1 MRKYAE
7 DYELERKEDEKERIK
22 KTAKYVGE
30 YYEVNVELQD
40 LIRFRRVALL
50 FLVLIL
56 GLHIGAGF
64 VGNQGMYQFYVALP
78 YVFVFLPL
86 YYFASGIL
94 RLPKDKRPYRRDE
107 VELTFERIKKAN
119 WFLFGLFCMVILGEL
134 VFLVWFSKGGQ
145 NQELIF
151 LASEAVAAIPV
162 ALIWRS
168 QKSINIKKI
177 DED

>member
-7 DYELERKEDEKERIK
+7 DYELERKEDEKGRIK

-64 VGNQGMYQFYVALP
+64 IGNQGMYQFYVALP

-94 RLPKDKRPYRRDE
+94 RLPKVKRPYRRDE

-119 WFLFGLFCMVILGEL
+119 RFLFGLLCLVMVGEL

-151 LASEAVAAIPV
+151 LALEAVAAIPI

-168 QKSINIKKI
+168 QKAINIQKI
-177 DED
+177 GED